1 MDVIVDGKRNVE
13 VQGEPGDV
21 LSVLTAATDFLHAQ
35 GRAMVSVTVDGK
47 SLMPDQII
55 DELQGLDVSRVKV
68 LEIGSEDKVIMVNNC
83 VAELE
88 ISLPELSVACH
99 SLAEVFYSEA
109 PEEGFEPFQE
119 LANLW
124 GHIKHRQILITNAL
138 GLNQQDIVVNGIS
151 LAEIQLDLNSFLEE
165 AAQALKDGDCVL
177 LGDLLEYELA
187 PRAEQE
193 ASIVAVL
200 KEHAKVHPG

>member
-21 LSVLTAATDFLHAQ
+21 LSVLTAAIDFLHTQ

-47 SLMPDQII
+47 PLMPDQIV
-55 DELQGLDVSRVKV
+55 EQLQGVEIDQVKV
-68 LEIGSEDKVIMVNNC
+68 LEIGSEDKVTMVNNC

-88 ISLPELSVACH
+88 ISLPELPAACH
-99 SLAEVFYSEA
+99 SLAEVFYSET

-119 LANLW
+119 LASLW
-124 GHIKHRQILITNAL
+124 GHIKRRQILITNAL
-138 GLNQQDIVVNGIS
+138 GLNQEDIVVNGIS
-151 LAEIQLDLNSFLEE
+151 LAEMQLDLNSFLEE
-165 AAQALKDGDCVL
+165 AARAIKDGDCVL

-193 ASIVAVL
+193 SSIVAVL
-200 KEHAKVHPG
+200 KEHAKAHPG

>member
-13 VQGEPGDV
+13 VKGDPADA
-21 LSVLTAATDFLHAQ
+21 LSVVTAATEFLHAQ

-47 SLMPDQII
+47 ALQPEEII
-55 DELQGLDVSRVKV
+55 RALQGLDTHQVKV
-68 LEIGSEDKVIMVNNC
+68 LEIGSENKAVMVRNC
-83 VAELE
+83 LAELE
-88 ISLPELSVACH
+88 AALPELPTACH
-99 SLAEVFYSEA
+99 SLAEVFYSET
-109 PEEGFEPFQE
+109 PEDGFEPFQK

-124 GHIKHRQILITNAL
+124 AHIKRRQILIANAL
-138 GLNQQDIVVNGIS
+138 GMNQQDIMVKDAS
-151 LAEIQLDLNSFLEE
+151 LAEMQTDLNSFLEE

-193 ASIVAVL
+193 TSIVSVL
-200 KEHAKVHPG
+200 KEHAKAHSG